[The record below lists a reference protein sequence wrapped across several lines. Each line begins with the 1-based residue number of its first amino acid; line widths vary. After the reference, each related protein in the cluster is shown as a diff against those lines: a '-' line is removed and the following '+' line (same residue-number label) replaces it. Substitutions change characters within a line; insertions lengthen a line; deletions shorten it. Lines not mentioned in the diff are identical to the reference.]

1 MQTGPPSTSVRES
14 DVESLYLHFTCTNT
28 PVSFCVF
35 LFSHADRWEVVD
47 ITGGDA
53 TPRQAMRDVEGLV
66 RMLLRALHHG
76 GRFVRPAHDADGER
90 EGEKE
95 EEAVDFVIVENQP
108 CVKNPTMKTLQVA
121 LCTYF
126 QTMQMLHP
134 RFVPHVGG
142 VKVVSASSKLGAEW
156 KGLSYGDRKKRAVEL
171 AKALLDTVVC
181 PDAVR
186 QRFACCVKK
195 DDMADA
201 FLLAMAFMR
210 NSKTK

>member
-1 MQTGPPSTSVRES
+1 M
-14 DVESLYLHFTCTNT
+14 
-28 PVSFCVF
+28 
-35 LFSHADRWEVVD
+35 D
-47 ITGGDA
+47 ITRGDT

-66 RMLLRALHHG
+66 RMLLHALHHG
-76 GRFVRPAHDADGER
+76 GRFVHPATSEATHADG
-90 EGEKE
+90 
-95 EEAVDFVIVENQP
+95 AADIDVVIVENQP

-134 RFVPHVGG
+134 RFIPRVGG

-156 KGLSYGDRKKRAVEL
+156 KGLSYGDRKKRAVAL
-171 AKALLDTVVC
+171 AKGLLDTVVC
-181 PDAVR
+181 PDDLR

-201 FLLAMAFMR
+201 FLLAMAFLR
-210 NSKTK
+210 KGEEATLQRRQ